1 MILLLL
7 KRWLCSPID
16 FSIWLGRTRSSWA
29 EVVVTK
35 AQEKKQKGC
44 FNCKKPGHFITDCRD
59 LQKEKSKEKSKK
71 PTIKSNNFRRQIK
84 QSLMA
89 TWEDLNNESGF
100 DKDETVASEAEPE
113 TDSEDENEI
122 CLRGK
127 ESQKSWYLDSGCSRH
142 MTGEMSMFL
151 TLIMKEG
158 GPMGFGGNQN
168 GKIIGIGT
176 IGNSFISIKNVWV
189 VDGLRH
195 KLLNIS

>member
-1 MILLLL
+1 
-7 KRWLCSPID
+7 
-16 FSIWLGRTRSSWA
+16 
-29 EVVVTK
+29 
-35 AQEKKQKGC
+35 
-44 FNCKKPGHFITDCRD
+44 
-59 LQKEKSKEKSKK
+59 
-71 PTIKSNNFRRQIK
+71 
-84 QSLMA
+84 MA

-158 GPMGFGGNQN
+158 GPMGFGGN
-168 GKIIGIGT
+168 
-176 IGNSFISIKNVWV
+176 
-189 VDGLRH
+189 
-195 KLLNIS
+195 